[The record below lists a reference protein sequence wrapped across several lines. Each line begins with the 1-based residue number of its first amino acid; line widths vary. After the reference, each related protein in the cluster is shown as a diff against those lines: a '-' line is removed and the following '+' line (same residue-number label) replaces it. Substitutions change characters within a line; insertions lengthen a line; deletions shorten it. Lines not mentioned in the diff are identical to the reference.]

1 MSQGGKN
8 MTDCSTHL
16 TAAGIGNYYT
26 TAAAASQRED
36 LAINYERLSME
47 IAKFAKS
54 GLDIMIKNN
63 WLEQSPGLLDRGKL
77 AKNKEK

>member
-1 MSQGGKN
+1 
-8 MTDCSTHL
+8 
-16 TAAGIGNYYT
+16 
-26 TAAAASQRED
+26 
-36 LAINYERLSME
+36 ME